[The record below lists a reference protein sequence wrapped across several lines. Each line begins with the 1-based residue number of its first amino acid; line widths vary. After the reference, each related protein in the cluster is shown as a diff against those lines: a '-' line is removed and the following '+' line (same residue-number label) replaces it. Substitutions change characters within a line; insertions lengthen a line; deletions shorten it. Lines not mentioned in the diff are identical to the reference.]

1 MPSESFGVKLV
12 AKCRPLTSDEEDT
25 GGNSVVSVSGDKV
38 KVNCAGKESSFSFD
52 GVFGPEKSNR
62 HVYEQAVTPLL
73 QKALDG
79 NNVSILAFGA
89 TGGGK
94 SHIMTG
100 SEADPGV
107 IPLMTQNL
115 FRHIQERSNKEFMV
129 TVSHVEILDEN
140 MTDLLNPHTR
150 SMKIRQ
156 HPHKGIFIDGLS
168 ELVVHTGDDI
178 ALLYDQGTRARKLG
192 SSDIKTHA
200 ARANAIF
207 IVCVEQ
213 KERQSS
219 KVGLRS
225 TILLAD
231 LAGCEAQ
238 SSADPNINAGARG
251 VLNIISAL
259 GDGKRKG
266 GHIPY
271 RDSKVSRVLQDSL
284 GGNSATLIIAALSP
298 LDKSYQDT
306 LTCLQ
311 YCSFAKNIKNT
322 VQLNLDDTQ
331 DVISEM
337 RQDIARLRDKIA
349 AAAQPE
355 RDDVAKM
362 EALIQDLEIAKKQ
375 TWAEKEKQ
383 SAKFEDERKINL
395 ANKGIL
401 EWVMDSMKKGNRE
414 VQEQMMLLQ
423 KEKDQLTDK
432 YKEKRKVVES
442 MKEELQKKISEYAK
456 FTESGKKSESETKSR
471 VTAIHE
477 LKERLKK
484 ETEGLKQLKEQLFAV
499 QQKQQQRREDARAHT
514 NAVKGSAEL
523 RQKVEKEERLQM
535 ELEHKAMVEEE
546 LEKSRLELDSEKTE
560 IQLQAA
566 EGRKYSTKEGADLQ
580 IQVAEMK
587 ADKSVV
593 TLKLQT
599 LEKEKQHLASEL
611 EEVYTFHKEELEVQ
625 QLQHYQTF
633 RSYRE
638 IFEEQK
644 AAIDQRYRQLLEDSI
659 QDAVYLSSRNNDLT
673 EENQHLKHQIAQLKD
688 VITKLG
694 GKLPETMSS

>member
-1 MPSESFGVKLV
+1 LPENIGIKVV
-12 AKCRPLTSDEEDT
+12 AKCRPLISDEEGG
-25 GGNSVVSVSGDKV
+25 GGNAVVSTVGDKV
-38 KVNCAGKESSFSFD
+38 KVNCAGKESTFSFD
-52 GVFGPEKSNR
+52 GTFGPEHSNKQL
-62 HVYEQAVTPLL
+62 YDQSVTPLL

-79 NNVSILAFGA
+79 FNVSILAFGA

-94 SHIMTG
+94 SHVMTG

-107 IPLMTQNL
+107 IPQMTQNL
-115 FRHIQERSNKEFMV
+115 FRLIQERSNKEFMV
-129 TVSHVEILDEN
+129 TVSHVEILDDN

-150 SMKIRQ
+150 TMSIRQ
-156 HPHKGIFIDGLS
+156 HPHKGIYIDDLS

-178 ALLYDQGTRARKLG
+178 ALLYDQGTRARTLG
-192 SSDIKTHA
+192 SSDIKVHR

-207 IVCVEQ
+207 IINVEQ
-213 KERQSS
+213 QERQSS

-225 TILLAD
+225 SILLAD
-231 LAGCEAQ
+231 LAGCEA
-238 SSADPNINAGARG
+238 SSSSSDPGANG
-251 VLNIISAL
+251 VLKVISAL
-259 GDGKRKG
+259 GDGKKKG

-271 RDSKVSRVLQDSL
+271 RDSKISRVLQEAL
-284 GGNSATLIIAALSP
+284 GGNSASLIIAALSP

-311 YCSFAKNIKNT
+311 YCQLVKNIKNT
-322 VQLNLDDTQ
+322 VKLNMDDTQ
-331 DVISEM
+331 DLIAEM
-337 RQDIARLRDKIA
+337 RQDIAHLRDKIA
-349 AAAQPE
+349 AASMPD
-355 RDDVAKM
+355 RDDVAQM
-362 EALIQDLEIAKKQ
+362 EILIDDLEVAKKQ
-375 TWAEKEKQ
+375 TWVEKVKR
-383 SAKFEDERKINL
+383 SAKSEEERKVNL

-414 VQEQMMLLQ
+414 VQDQLLLLQ
-423 KEKDQLTDK
+423 KEKDQLANK
-432 YKEKRKVVES
+432 YKEKRKVVELI
-442 MKEELQKKISEYAK
+442 KEDLQKKISDYAK

-471 VTAIHE
+471 VTGIHE
-477 LKERLKK
+477 QKEKLKK
-484 ETEGLKQLKEQLFAV
+484 EIEGLKQLKEHLYDV
-499 QQKQQQRREDARAHT
+499 QQKQQQQRENARAHT

-523 RQKVEKEERLQM
+523 RQKVEKEERQQI

-546 LEKSRLELDSEKTE
+546 LDRTRLDLDNERTVIKAKE
-560 IQLQAA
+560 A
-566 EGRKYSTKEGADLQ
+566 EGRPYSTKEGADLEV
-580 IQVAEMK
+580 QVAELR

-611 EEVYTFHKEELEVQ
+611 EEVYTFHKEEMELT

-644 AAIDQRYRQLLEDSI
+644 AAIDQRYRALLEDSI
-659 QDAVYLSSRNNDLT
+659 QDAVYLSSRNTDLT
-673 EENQHLKHQIAQLKD
+673 QDNTDLKHKIAQLKD

-694 GKLPETMSS
+694 GQIPS